1 MIKYKY
7 IVYRETDELETDM
20 LCAEFTTQ
28 YEAEVYMINSN
39 VAAQAHGVD
48 MGYYMEIVE
57 VKAMN
62 ESEALDALYQRD
74 QGIGVPCPE
83 TEGGGMKVKQFDN
96 EPYNLEPTINK
107 WLEDNEAINIV
118 DIKYAM
124 GVDWGGSYESCL
136 IFYKEVVAE

>member
-7 IVYRETDELETDM
+7 IVYRETDDSETDM

-57 VKAMN
+57 VQ
-62 ESEALDALYQRD
+62 LD
-74 QGIGVPCPE
+74 E
-83 TEGGGMKVKQFDN
+83 E
-96 EPYNLEPTINK
+96 
-107 WLEDNEAINIV
+107 
-118 DIKYAM
+118 
-124 GVDWGGSYESCL
+124 
-136 IFYKEVVAE
+136 